1 MAKGRRPGLR
11 IATAVR
17 DQLGIEII
25 CPDDLV
31 SRDHRVREVWA
42 YVAACDLTAFYDKVQ
57 AVEGGPGRAAND
69 PAVLMGLWLYAT
81 LEGVGSARQLE
92 RLCESEHAYR
102 WLRGRVGVNYHTLAD
117 FRVAAEGVLDEL
129 LTRSMAALVEAGIVG
144 LDSLMVDGLR
154 VRASAGAS
162 SFHRRSRLLAME
174 KLAREKVASLRAE
187 LDADPNASAQR
198 RQQRQLREAEARQ
211 QRLVAAQEAAK
222 AIEEE
227 RLREAKEQRRSAPKN
242 KSETRGSST
251 DADARNMKMANDGY
265 RPAYNVQIKTDQKSG
280 LIVGVEVTNKAS
292 DRGQLVPAVEE
303 IKRRYGRKPERVLAD
318 GGFDGK
324 ADIEE
329 LHQGHIEVF
338 CPVTGSKGR
347 PVPAAPKPGEGA
359 GVRAWR
365 ERMSREESYV
375 IYRQRIRCEH
385 PHAHMRNR
393 GLQQFVVRGMQK
405 AKAVMLWHVHAFN
418 FHRTRPLRLAAA

>member
-11 IATAVR
+11 LATAVR
-17 DQLGIEII
+17 GQEEWDRVCL
-25 CPDDLV
+25 DDLL
-31 SRDHRVREVWA
+31 SADHRARQVWA
-42 YVAACDLTAFYDKVQ
+42 YVESCDLSGLYDQVR
-57 AVEGGPGRAAND
+57 AVEGEAGRPPID
-69 PAVLMGLWLYAT
+69 PAILMALWLYAT

-102 WLRGRVGVNYHTLAD
+102 WLCGKVGVNHHTLAD
-117 FRVAAEGVLDEL
+117 FRMDAGAVLDEL
-129 LTRSMAALVEAGIVG
+129 LTRSMAGLVEAGIVG

-174 KLAREKVASLRAE
+174 ELAREKVARLRAE
-187 LDADPNASAQR
+187 LDADPSSSSQR
-198 RQQRQLREAEARQ
+198 RQERELREAEARA
-211 QRLVAAQEAAK
+211 QRIAAAHEAAK

-227 RLREAKEQRRSAPKN
+227 RLREAEQQRRKAPKN
-242 KSETRGSST
+242 KSEPRSST
-251 DADARNMKMANDGY
+251 TDAEARNMKMADGGY
-265 RPAYNVQIKTDQKSG
+265 RPAYNVQLKTDQKSG

-292 DRGQLVPAVEE
+292 DRGQLLPAVEE
-303 IKRRYGRKPERVLAD
+303 IKARYDRWPDRVLAD

-324 ADIEE
+324 DDIEE
-329 LHQGHIEVF
+329 LHQQRVEVF
-338 CPVTGSKGR
+338 CPAPGSEGK
-347 PVPAAPKPGEGA
+347 PAPTAPKRGEGP

-365 ERMSREESYV
+365 ERMSQKESYE
-375 IYRQRIRCEH
+375 IYRRRINCEH

-393 GLQQFVVRGMQK
+393 GLQQFVVRGAKK

-418 FHRTRPLRLAAA
+418 FQRLLGPRLAAA

>member
-1 MAKGRRPGLR
+1 
-11 IATAVR
+11 VR
-17 DQLGIEII
+17 
-25 CPDDLV
+25 
-31 SRDHRVREVWA
+31 S
-42 YVAACDLTAFYDKVQ
+42 CDLSQLEDKIR
-57 AVEGGPGRAAND
+57 AVEGKAGRPATD
-69 PAVLMGLWLYAT
+69 PAVLMSLWLYAT

-102 WLRGRVGVNYHTLAD
+102 WLRGGVGVNYHSLAD
-117 FRVAAEGVLDEL
+117 FRVEAGALLDDL
-129 LTRSMAALVEAGIVG
+129 LTRSMAALVASGIVG

-162 SFHRRSRLLAME
+162 SFRKRSRLLELE

-187 LDADPNASAQR
+187 LEADPGSSLQR
-198 RQQRQLREAEARQ
+198 RRERELREAEARER
-211 QRLVAAQEAAK
+211 RLVAAQEAAK

-227 RLREAKEQRRSAPKN
+227 RLREAQEQRRKAPKS
-242 KSETRGSST
+242 KSQPRGSAT
-251 DADARNMKMANDGY
+251 DAEARKMKMADGGY

-292 DRGQLVPAVEE
+292 DRGQLLPAVEE
-303 IKRRYGRKPERVLAD
+303 IKRRYDRKPGRVLAD

-329 LHQGHIEVF
+329 LHQQNIEAF
-338 CPVTGSKGR
+338 CPVPGSKGK
-347 PVPAAPKPGEGA
+347 PVPAAPKHGEGA

-365 ERMSREESYV
+365 ERMSRQESHEV
-375 IYRQRIRCEH
+375 LQQRITCEH
-385 PHAHMRNR
+385 AHAHMRNR
-393 GLQQFVVRGMQK
+393 GLQQFIVRGMQK

-418 FHRTRPLRLAAA
+418 FQRMRGLRIATA